1 MLKAVVVDDEPKISF
16 ICERILDLAGIQA
29 LSFSEP
35 LAALEYLR
43 QKGADVVLAD
53 VRMPVMDGFGLLQQ
67 VRECCPS
74 TAVVIMTAYGD
85 MSIALKALRA
95 GADGMILKPFGNA
108 DLLVKAVQEGVEH
121 RRRSEE
127 TARLQALAPLLQVA
141 EALLSESAG
150 NTNFNS
156 LAEQIKLLFP
166 ACDFGVYCWEGK
178 PEDGR
183 LLFFGGKAPD
193 DQRVLREVHSLLSEH
208 CGSDECALSPALSEA
223 QGWSDSLAAGVVR
236 GERLYALLLGRSEGK
251 FMPAERTA
259 AAILARLL
267 ASALENQRL
276 YAELQRSLENERR
289 SRRALTKAK
298 QMAALGRMM
307 ASLAH
312 ELNNPL
318 QALSNSLYL
327 ALLTDGEGNASGDGK
342 EHRQHLEAANHHLAR
357 LISVAERML
366 DFYRPDASSRTLV
379 QIADLVQDVTKQV
392 TADADRRG
400 VKIVQNLSAGSSK
413 VLVVPA
419 HIKYALGRLAAD
431 LLESMGEGD
440 ELHFVVTENDDEVSL
455 EVSALSNHTGFPYPS
470 VEAFSQQDVADWESA
485 GVGIA
490 ISEGI
495 VSAHGGTLSISASP
509 DAKERTIQIKLP
521 LVHEV
526 SRRSHG
532 NVR

>member
-1 MLKAVVVDDEPKISF
+1 MLRAVVVDDEPKISF
-16 ICERILDLAGIQA
+16 VCERILDLAGIQTV
-29 LSFSEP
+29 SFSEP

-43 QKGADVVLAD
+43 QKGADVVVAD
-53 VRMPVMDGFGLLQQ
+53 VRMPVMDGFELLQQ

-108 DLLVKAVQEGVEH
+108 DSLVKAVHEGIEH

-141 EALLSESAG
+141 EVLLSESASDA
-150 NTNFNS
+150 NLNS
-156 LAEQIKLLFP
+156 LAEQIKRLFP
-166 ACDFGVYCWEGK
+166 GCDFGVYCWNDEAGQG
-178 PEDGR
+178 ES
-183 LLFFGGKAPD
+183 LLSSGDVPNEQTK
-193 DQRVLREVHSLLSEH
+193 LKEMYSLLSEQ
-208 CGSDECALSPALSEA
+208 CSGDECALSPALSEA
-223 QGWSDSLAAGVVR
+223 RGWCDSLAVGVFR

-267 ASALENQRL
+267 ASALENHRL
-276 YAELQRSLENERR
+276 YAELQRSLENEKR
-289 SRRALTKAK
+289 SQRALMKAK

-327 ALLTDGEGNASGDGK
+327 ALLSDGGNDGEK
-342 EHRQHLEAANHHLAR
+342 HRSHLESANYHLER

-366 DFYRPDASSRTLV
+366 DFYRPDSSSRALV
-379 QIADLVQDVTKQV
+379 RVADLVQDVAEQV
-392 TADADRRG
+392 LADAERRG
-400 VKIVQNLSAGSSK
+400 VKLVQILPAGSCK
-413 VLVVPA
+413 VLVAPT
-419 HIKYALGRLAAD
+419 HIKYALSRLAAD
-431 LLESMGEGD
+431 MLESMSKGD
-440 ELHFVVTENDDEVSL
+440 ELHFTATQNGDEVLL
-455 EVSALSNHTGFPYPS
+455 EVSALANHGGFPYPL
-470 VEAFSQQDVADWESA
+470 VETFSQQDVADWGSI

-495 VSAHGGTLSISASP
+495 VSAHGGSLSIKTNP
-509 DAKERTIQIKLP
+509 DAKERTIQIRLP
-521 LVHEV
+521 LVQEEV
-526 SRRSHG
+526 
-532 NVR
+532 